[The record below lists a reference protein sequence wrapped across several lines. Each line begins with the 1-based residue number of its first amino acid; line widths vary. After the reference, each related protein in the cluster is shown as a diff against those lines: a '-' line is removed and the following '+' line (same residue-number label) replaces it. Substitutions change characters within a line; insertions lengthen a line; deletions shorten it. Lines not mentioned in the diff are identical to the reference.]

1 MSTMTTIMLMPPKA
15 TSLQHFNFKPS
26 TLRSRSSPTKSSYP
40 TVRMQTRFHRLIEDQ
55 GIILMP
61 GCYDALSAAIVQ
73 QSGFTAGFISG
84 YALSASLLGKPD
96 FGLLT
101 PPEMAATART
111 VCAAAPMIPII
122 ADADTG
128 GGNALNVQRTVRD
141 LIAAG
146 AAGCFLEN
154 LLLPLVNLAYFPS
167 RIKHGQRS
175 VVLLSSGDA
184 DWILSYGEEVIPAEE
199 HAAKIASAR
208 DAIGDLDFFLVART
222 DARAASAKTGLSDAI
237 ARANLYMEAGADACF
252 VEAPRNDDEL
262 KEIGRHT
269 KGYRV
274 CNMIEGGVTP
284 LHTPEELRAMGF
296 HLIVHP
302 LTALYASARALVDV
316 LKTLKENGTTRDHL
330 HKMATFEEFNQL
342 VKLDSWF
349 ELEARYSN
357 QKSPMR

>member
-1 MSTMTTIMLMPPKA
+1 MAANSP
-15 TSLQHFNFKPS
+15 SLHHFHFHFHFKPS
-26 TLRSRSSPTKSSYP
+26 SSRSTMSPHP
-40 TVRMQTRFHRLIEDQ
+40 TIRMQTRIHRLIEDH
-55 GIILMP
+55 GIVLMP
-61 GCYDALSAAIVQ
+61 GCYDSLSAAILQ

-128 GGNALNVQRTVRD
+128 GGNALNVQRTVKD

-146 AAGCFLEN
+146 AAGCFLEDQAW
-154 LLLPLVNLAYFPS
+154 PKKCGHM
-167 RIKHGQRS
+167 RGKQ
-175 VVLLSSGDA
+175 
-184 DWILSYGEEVIPAEE
+184 VIPAEE

-208 DAIGDLDFFLVART
+208 DAIGDSDFFLVART
-222 DARAASAKTGLSDAI
+222 DARATSAKTGLSDAI
-237 ARANLYMEAGADACF
+237 SRANLYMEAGADASF
-252 VEAPRNDDEL
+252 VEAPRSDDEL

-269 KGYRV
+269 KGFRV

-284 LHTPEELRAMGF
+284 LHTPEELKAMGF

-342 VKLDSWF
+342 VAMESWF

-357 QKSPMR
+357 PKSTMGVKS

>member
-1 MSTMTTIMLMPPKA
+1 MSTMTMMMAAKA
-15 TSLQHFNFKPS
+15 TSFQQFNLKAS
-26 TLRSRSSPTKSSYP
+26 TFRSRTSKSYNP
-40 TVRMQTRFHRLIEDQ
+40 TVRMQTRIHRLIEDQ
-55 GIILMP
+55 GIVLMP
-61 GCYDALSAAIVQ
+61 GCYDSLSAAIVQ
-73 QSGFTAGFISG
+73 QSGFSAGFISG

-128 GGNALNVQRTVRD
+128 GGNALNVQRTIKD

-146 AAGCFLEN
+146 AAGCFLEDQAW
-154 LLLPLVNLAYFPS
+154 PKKCGHM
-167 RIKHGQRS
+167 RGKQ
-175 VVLLSSGDA
+175 LSF
-184 DWILSYGEEVIPAEE
+184 LIPEE

-208 DAIGDLDFFLVART
+208 NAIGDSDFFLVART
-222 DARAASAKTGLSDAI
+222 DARATSAKT
-237 ARANLYMEAGADACF
+237 GADACF

-284 LHTPEELRAMGF
+284 LHTPEELKAMGF

-330 HKMATFEEFNQL
+330 QKMATFEEFNQL
-342 VKLDSWF
+342 VKLESWF

-357 QKSPMR
+357 LKSAVGIKSR

>member
-1 MSTMTTIMLMPPKA
+1 MSMLMAVKP
-15 TSLQHFNFKPS
+15 TSLCN
-26 TLRSRSSPTKSSYP
+26 TLNLTASPRSPRTNPRAARLVNPTA
-40 TVRMQTRFHRLIEDQ
+40 RIQTRIHRLIQDQ

-73 QSGFTAGFISG
+73 QTGFSAGFISG

-101 PPEMAATART
+101 PPEMAATARS
-111 VCAAAPMIPII
+111 VCASAPNIPII

-128 GGNALNVQRTVRD
+128 GGNALNVQRTVKD

-146 AAGCFLEN
+146 AAGCFLEDQAW
-154 LLLPLVNLAYFPS
+154 PKKCGHM
-167 RIKHGQRS
+167 RGKQ
-175 VVLLSSGDA
+175 
-184 DWILSYGEEVIPAEE
+184 VISAEE

-208 DAIGDLDFFLVART
+208 DAIGDSDFFLVART
-222 DARAASAKTGLSDAI
+222 DARATSAKSGLEDAI
-237 ARANLYMEAGADACF
+237 ARVNLYMEAGADASF
-252 VEAPRNDDEL
+252 VEAPRDDDEL
-262 KEIGRHT
+262 KEIGKRT
-269 KGYRV
+269 KGFRV

-284 LHTPEELRAMGF
+284 LHTPEELKEMGF

-316 LKTLKENGTTRDHL
+316 LKTLKENGTTRGHL
-330 HKMATFEEFNQL
+330 EKMATFEEFNSL
-342 VKLDSWF
+342 VDLESWF

-357 QKSPMR
+357 LRNALGTTTKS

>member
-15 TSLQHFNFKPS
+15 TSLQHSNFKPS

-55 GIILMP
+55 GIVLMP

-84 YALSASLLGKPD
+84 YALSASVLGKPD

-111 VCAAAPMIPII
+111 VCAAASMIPII

-141 LIAAG
+141 FIAAG
-146 AAGCFLEN
+146 AAGCFLEDQAW
-154 LLLPLVNLAYFPS
+154 PKKCGHM
-167 RIKHGQRS
+167 RGKQ
-175 VVLLSSGDA
+175 
-184 DWILSYGEEVIPAEE
+184 
-199 HAAKIASAR
+199 
-208 DAIGDLDFFLVART
+208 
-222 DARAASAKTGLSDAI
+222 
-237 ARANLYMEAGADACF
+237 AGADACF

-262 KEIGRHT
+262 NEIGRHT

-316 LKTLKENGTTRDHL
+316 LKNLKENGTTRDHL

-349 ELEARYSN
+349 ELEALYSN
-357 QKSPMR
+357 QKSPMRVRS

>member
-1 MSTMTTIMLMPPKA
+1 MLLPLPASKMSTMTTIMLMPPKA
-15 TSLQHFNFKPS
+15 TSLQHSNVKPS

-55 GIILMP
+55 GIVLMP
-61 GCYDALSAAIVQ
+61 GCYDSLSAAIVQ

-101 PPEMAATART
+101 PPEMAAMART
-111 VCAAAPMIPII
+111 VCAAASMIPII

-141 LIAAG
+141 FIAAG
-146 AAGCFLEN
+146 AAGCFLEDQAW
-154 LLLPLVNLAYFPS
+154 PKKCGHM
-167 RIKHGQRS
+167 RGKQ
-175 VVLLSSGDA
+175 
-184 DWILSYGEEVIPAEE
+184 VIPAEE
-199 HAAKIASAR
+199 HAAKILSAR
-208 DAIGDLDFFLVART
+208 DAIGDSDFFLVART
-222 DARAASAKTGLSDAI
+222 DARATSAKTGLSDAI

-316 LKTLKENGTTRDHL
+316 LKNLKENGTTRDHL

-349 ELEARYSN
+349 ELEALYSN
-357 QKSPMR
+357 QKSPMRVKS

>member
-15 TSLQHFNFKPS
+15 TSLQHSNFKPS

-55 GIILMP
+55 GIVLMP

-111 VCAAAPMIPII
+111 VCAAASMIPII

-141 LIAAG
+141 FIAAG
-146 AAGCFLEN
+146 AAGCFLEDQAW
-154 LLLPLVNLAYFPS
+154 PKKCGHM
-167 RIKHGQRS
+167 RGKQ
-175 VVLLSSGDA
+175 
-184 DWILSYGEEVIPAEE
+184 
-199 HAAKIASAR
+199 
-208 DAIGDLDFFLVART
+208 
-222 DARAASAKTGLSDAI
+222 
-237 ARANLYMEAGADACF
+237 AGADACF

-316 LKTLKENGTTRDHL
+316 LKNLKENGTTRDHL

-349 ELEARYSN
+349 ELEALYSN
-357 QKSPMR
+357 QKSPMRVKS